1 MASTPAT
8 DDVVVV
14 DPSYKWKWLEESDTY
29 LLSLNDLPADLKL
42 EDLLVRVNGKRR
54 LTITD
59 RRKPTPGG
67 KTLRLNKKTFQ
78 LPKTANPDAITGCF
92 NGGVLTLTVPAKGQ
106 QQPAPPAVAV
116 AAKKEEEPKGKA
128 EPEREKELIDTAVA
142 AFTLGVL
149 FSHRLFSSR
158 N

>member
-1 MASTPAT
+1 M
-8 DDVVVV
+8 
-14 DPSYKWKWLEESDTY
+14 
-29 LLSLNDLPADLKL
+29 KL

-54 LTITD
+54 LTISD

>member
-1 MASTPAT
+1 
-8 DDVVVV
+8 
-14 DPSYKWKWLEESDTY
+14 
-29 LLSLNDLPADLKL
+29 LKL
-42 EDLLVRVNGKRR
+42 GDLLVRVDGKRR

-59 RRKPTPGG
+59 RRKPTPSG
-67 KTLRLNKKTFQ
+67 KALRLNKTTFQ
-78 LPKTANPDAITGCF
+78 LPKTANPDTITGCF
-92 NGGVLTLTVPAKGQ
+92 VDGVLTFTVPKAKGQ
-106 QQPAPPAVAV
+106 QQPAVTVAT
-116 AAKKEEEPKGKA
+116 KEEAEPEPKAKA